1 MTQTTQGSM
10 STKKLILTVVIYVVV
25 IAAALVGGYFLAQAA
40 VPAPKIGVLY
50 LDMEVSTLLSEIMY
64 RQIDYALNT
73 PDIKGVVLVV
83 NSPGGSAS
91 AGQDIYLQIRQLR
104 AKKPVVAS
112 VDIGAFSAAYQI
124 SVAATKI
131 YAKPASFVGNVG
143 VIMGQPGV
151 DVLSEDYTTTGPYKS
166 IGASATG
173 VLQKQDLIF
182 NDFRDTVVAERSAAP
197 NALKISREQLST
209 GEIWVGI
216 EAMEY
221 GLIDALGSKL
231 DATNEVARLAG
242 LRNYQVVDLWQEYV
256 SSLGEDEAL
265 LAANLLTALK
275 NQPKFD
281 MSSHQERW
289 PSFYEIYI
297 PLE

>member
-1 MTQTTQGSM
+1 M
-10 STKKLILTVVIYVVV
+10 
-25 IAAALVGGYFLAQAA
+25 
-40 VPAPKIGVLY
+40 
-50 LDMEVSTLLSEIMY
+50 
-64 RQIDYALNT
+64 
-73 PDIKGVVLVV
+73 
-83 NSPGGSAS
+83 
-91 AGQDIYLQIRQLR
+91 
-104 AKKPVVAS
+104 VAS

-151 DVLSEDYTTTGPYKS
+151 DVLSEEYTTTGPYKS

-182 NDFRDTVVAERSAAP
+182 NDFRDTVVAERSAASNP
-197 NALKISREQLST
+197 LKISREQLST

-216 EAMEY
+216 EGMEY

>member
-1 MTQTTQGSM
+1 MTQTV

-25 IAAALVGGYFLAQAA
+25 ITAALVGGYFLAQAA
-40 VPAPKIGVLY
+40 IPAPKIAVLY
-50 LDMEVSTLLSEIMY
+50 LDMEVGTLLSEIMS
-64 RQIDYALNT
+64 RQVDYAINA

-104 AKKPVVAS
+104 AKKPVVTS

-131 YAKPASFVGNVG
+131 YAK
-143 VIMGQPGV
+143 QPGV

-173 VLQKQDLIF
+173 ILQKQDLIF

-197 NALKISREQLST
+197 NPLKISREQLST

-231 DATNEVARLAG
+231 DATDEAARLAG
-242 LRNYQVVDLWQEYV
+242 LRNYKVVDLWEEYV
-256 SSLGEDEAL
+256 SSLGEGEAGTTTKL
-265 LAANLLTALK
+265 LEELK

>member
-1 MTQTTQGSM
+1 MNQNPQR
-10 STKKLILTVVIYVVV
+10 STLKRVLIAITYVVV
-25 IAAALVGGYFLAQAA
+25 IAAALVGTYFLAQTA
-40 VPAPKIGVLY
+40 VPAPKIAVLY
-50 LDMEVSTLLSEIMY
+50 LDVEVSTLLSEVMA
-64 RQIDYALNT
+64 RQIDYAINA

-124 SVAATKI
+124 SVAATEI

-143 VIMGQPGV
+143 VIMGQPGPNV
-151 DVLSEDYTTTGPYKS
+151 ISEDYTTTGPFKG
-166 IGASATG
+166 IGASATSF
-173 VLQKQDLIF
+173 LQKQDLIF

-197 NALKISREQLST
+197 NKLKISREQLST

-216 EAMEY
+216 EAKEY
-221 GLIDALGSKL
+221 GLIDALGSRL
-231 DATNEVARLAG
+231 DATDEVARLAG
-242 LRNYQVVDLWQEYV
+242 LRNYKVVDLWQEYL
-256 SSLGEDEAL
+256 SSLGKDETGAAAKL
-265 LAANLLTALK
+265 LDEMK
-275 NQPKFD
+275 KQPKFD
-281 MSSHQERW
+281 MSAHQDRW